1 VRKVFVVKIW
11 NYIRGYVV
19 IRIEGLTLEKFINF
33 AIARGIYLWDIVRID
48 YTTLEAKIGLSGY
61 KELRHIVKKAGCRV
75 KINTKI
81 GYPFFMHRI
90 RARKMLMF
98 GFMIAIFM
106 VMLTTSFVWDIEV
119 VGAEN
124 IEKEEIVKK
133 LETLGL
139 TTGIFKYKLDLSGIE
154 TNIMIEME
162 ELAWVG
168 IELRGTKAIVEVV
181 EKVQPPEKVPIEIPC
196 DIIASKNGV
205 IEKVIAKSGDAMAQK
220 GDIVKAGQ
228 LLVTG
233 TILREGQD
241 TRYVHSLGEVY
252 AKTYYEIDDEMSII
266 KVNKIKTGKKFVKR
280 TLKIGESQLTLSAGE
295 VPFREYVLETTHK
308 RLPRW
313 RNIIIPVE
321 IILDEYFQSYDQPEE
336 LNVELVKSSLVEKM
350 TVELV
355 KQIPED
361 AEILKQDIKYL
372 EENNIIKAKLTI
384 EVQEQI
390 GVQKRINIF

>member
-1 VRKVFVVKIW
+1 MLVVKIW

-48 YTTLEAKIGLSGY
+48 YTTLEAKIGLTGY
-61 KELRHIVKKAGCRV
+61 KELRHIVKKAGCKV

-90 RARKMLMF
+90 KARKMLMF

-119 VGAEN
+119 IGAES

-139 TTGIFKYKLDLSGIE
+139 STGIFKYKLDISGIE

-168 IELRGTKAIVEVV
+168 IELRGTKAIVEIV
-181 EKVQPPEKVPIEIPC
+181 EKVQPPEKIPLDIPC
-196 DIIASKNGV
+196 DIIASKNGL
-205 IEKVIAKSGDAMAQK
+205 INKVIAKSGDAMIQK

-241 TRYVHSLGEVY
+241 ARYVHSLGEIY
-252 AKTYYEIDDEMSII
+252 AKTYYEINDEMSII

-280 TLKIGESQLTLSAGE
+280 TLKMGESQLTLSIGE
-295 VPFREYVLETTHK
+295 VPFQNYVLETTHK

-321 IILDEYFQSYDQPEE
+321 IILDEYFETYDQSEE
-336 LNVELVKSSLVEKM
+336 LNVELVKSALVEKM

-361 AEILKQDIKYL
+361 AEILHQDIKYL
-372 EENNIIKAKLTI
+372 EEDNIIKAKLTI